1 MIRGDEM
8 KCQRGS
14 VTVISLAMLL
24 FLMVVAVAWLP
35 MMTMEKTAAA
45 SDYREQQAWNAAEA
59 GYKRAVAQ
67 LEAGNAIWKDWLIDD
82 NDLKDGTFS
91 VVNGLG
97 GEPQSGKEKMAG
109 VLENGIWYA
118 VAISSATS
126 GVELKHGERGDGNY
140 TPIPGETYVITSI
153 GSCDGIRKVIRK
165 AYTLGDNGGTGGGVS
180 DDTDLSYMSNT
191 LVMAGGTVKVD
202 KNQHINQDV
211 DIDDSFGGDL
221 YGKNIIDINDNQAF
235 EHNNVKGQYGKDIK
249 TRIPDKVFEQATY
262 PNMDKATL
270 ANFGGK
276 HEDSVKLAA
285 DKDYYL
291 DASKVIEN
299 TLTLDASQSAS
310 RTIFIDNSNKNSAVN
325 IRSIFGPESGKPVTL
340 VFSSPNT
347 AMFDGTISGRVRILA
362 AGDFYFGYNNNS
374 TTSRGLLML
383 LANGNV
389 VIRGYIAPGFV
400 SANGNVE
407 MQTSAVFIGQIQCK
421 GNFSTYG
428 NGKIK
433 FNDTVLKDKDFKV
446 PAGMT
451 AG

>member
-1 MIRGDEM
+1 MNN
-8 KCQRGS
+8 QRGS
-14 VTVISLAMLL
+14 VTVIAIVMLL
-24 FLMVVAVAWLP
+24 FLMVIAVAWLP
-35 MMTMEKTAAA
+35 MMTMEKTAAS
-45 SDYREQQAWNAAEA
+45 SDYREQQAWYAAEA
-59 GYKRAVAQ
+59 GYKRAVAA
-67 LEAGNAIWKDWLIDD
+67 LKNKNTDWSWITPEKYLQGSDSMSFIHLSIDGSKVD
-82 NDLKDGTFS
+82 QK
-91 VVNGLG
+91 
-97 GEPQSGKEKMAG
+97 G
-109 VLENGIWYA
+109 VWYA
-118 VAISSATS
+118 VGIMENNVDIDSS
-126 GVELKHGERGDGNY
+126 Y
-140 TPIPGETYVITSI
+140 TPEENIDYQITSV
-153 GSCDGIRKVIRK
+153 GSCQGIRKVIRK
-165 AYTLGDNGGTGGGVS
+165 TYVLSDTGGSGGGGS

-262 PNMDKATL
+262 PNLDKAAL

-276 HEDSVKLAA
+276 HWDSVQLAA
-285 DKDYYL
+285 GKDYYL
-291 DASKVIEN
+291 DASTVTEN
-299 TLTLDASQSAS
+299 SLTLDASQSAG
-310 RTIFIDNSNKNSAVN
+310 RTVFIDNSKKNSAVN
-325 IRSIFGPESGKPVTL
+325 IQSIFGPESGEPVTL

-347 AMFDGTISGRVRILA
+347 AMLDSTISGRVRILA

-374 TTSRGLLML
+374 TTSRGPLML

-433 FNDTVLKDKDFKV
+433 FNDTVLKDKYFKV